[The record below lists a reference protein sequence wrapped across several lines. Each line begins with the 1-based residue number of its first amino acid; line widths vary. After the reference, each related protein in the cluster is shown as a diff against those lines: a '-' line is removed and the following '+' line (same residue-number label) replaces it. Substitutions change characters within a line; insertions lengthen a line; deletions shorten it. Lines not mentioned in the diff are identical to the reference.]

1 MRSQQT
7 EATTGKEVIYE
18 ESSYRYQKMITGG
31 VERALNAMLQRFD
44 YSTTEVDLYVES
56 LGGELFDELPK
67 EVNCFQLP
75 TIHKADAF
83 KHPLLAAK
91 KLNALRKLSLE
102 RHPYIEQCWLS
113 SQMLMPIN
121 KMYDV
126 AISYHAP
133 NTVPVFY
140 VVDSMRANRK
150 ILWLHG
156 DLETNGGDTELALHY
171 HSQYD
176 HVFAVS
182 LCAQRSFVRFHPEMS
197 QRVSVFHNFID
208 AENIRRQSET
218 GPVFSDEF
226 DGIRLL
232 SIGRLDSQK
241 GFDLAVLSCK
251 ALIDMGYNIR
261 WYICGEGAY
270 RATLESMIYE
280 NGLCGRFVL
289 LGNQKNPYGYL
300 KKCDLYVQT
309 STSEGWCMTTQ
320 EARILHKPCVV
331 TDIPVMHEQFTDGIN
346 GIIAKGTDAAAL
358 YAGIMR
364 LLTSPELTERMIENL
379 KAEPQDGAVE
389 IQKLYDFL
397 ES

>member
-1 MRSQQT
+1 MKKVAIVTR
-7 EATTGKEVIYE
+7 
-18 ESSYRYQKMITGG
+18 KMITGG
-31 VERALNAMLQRFD
+31 VERALIAMLRRFD

-67 EVNCFQLP
+67 EVNCIQLP
-75 TIHKADAF
+75 TIHEAEAF

-91 KLNALRKLSLE
+91 KLNALRKLSLG

-113 SQMLMPIN
+113 SQMLVPIN
-121 KMYDV
+121 KKYDI

-140 VVDSMRANRK
+140 VVDSMRADRK

-156 DLETNGGDTELALHY
+156 DLETNGGDTELALRY
-171 HSQYD
+171 HSRYD

-182 LCAQRSFVRFHPEMS
+182 LSAQRSFVRFHPEMS
-197 QRVSVFHNFID
+197 QRTSVFHNFID
-208 AENIRRQSET
+208 AENIRRKSGA

-261 WYICGEGAY
+261 WYVCGEGAC
-270 RATLESMIYE
+270 RAALESMIYE

-289 LGNQKNPYGYL
+289 LGNQENPYGYL

-309 STSEGWCMTTQ
+309 SRFEGYCTTTN
-320 EARILHKPCVV
+320 EARILCKPVIT
-331 TDIPVMHEQFTDGIN
+331 TDVSGAYEQFENQVTGWIVP
-346 GIIAKGTDAAAL
+346 IDADAITRQVA
-358 YAGIMR
+358 YCIDHPEEVRTVQMR
-364 LLTSPELTERMIENL
+364 LSNIEFEQAGRIDAIFEKEGNDL
-379 KAEPQDGAVE
+379 HG
-389 IQKLYDFL
+389 
-397 ES
+397 